1 MRTALAI
8 TLLTLLSFGVTAE
21 GDAETPRQ
29 SFQAF
34 VDAILREDMPEA
46 ERDAAFERYF
56 DFDAWVKDREVS
68 EGASYTDAERA
79 AMKEDWREL
88 FHSREFRDSWR
99 KRNVRVLEEP
109 APQGDKA
116 ELVIAMTGAGGAD
129 EKFRV
134 LMTRAADATHW
145 RWYSIP
151 QVAEALPEPT
161 IAERIAA
168 IEQALKRIAEQRAQL
183 EAEAQALARE
193 LERLRAEQAEADA
206 GDSPYA
212 TPQSVVK
219 AAWTAIEKGDL
230 NALLDCHTTRRVAG
244 ADTEALKARLAKT
257 RERLMAWQVLDS
269 TIDEKDPAR
278 AVVRVQLK
286 LQRTGDTDQRTISVR
301 VLKAGENWKIDE
313 AP

>member
-1 MRTALAI
+1 MRTALAFACLI
-8 TLLTLLSFGVTAE
+8 LLTATSIAD

-34 VDAILREDMPEA
+34 VDAILREDMTEA

-56 DFDAWVKDREVS
+56 DFDAWVKDRETS
-68 EGASYTDAERA
+68 EGASYTESEREQ
-79 AMKEDWREL
+79 MKKDWLEL

-99 KRNVRVLEEP
+99 KRKVRVLEEP
-109 APQGDKA
+109 QPESDKA
-116 ELVIAMTGAGGAD
+116 ELVIAMTGAGGVD

-134 LMTRAADATHW
+134 LMTRSEDASHW

-151 QVAEALPEPT
+151 QVAEALPEPS
-161 IAERIAA
+161 IDQRIAA

-183 EAEAQALARE
+183 EADEQALGRE
-193 LERLRAEQAEADA
+193 LEKLRAAQAEAKA
-206 GDSPYA
+206 GDSPLA

-219 AAWTAIEKGDL
+219 TAWTAIEKGDL

-269 TIDEKDPAR
+269 SIDVHDPAR

-286 LQRTGDTDQRTISVR
+286 LQRTGDTDQRTIAVR
-301 VLKAGENWKIDE
+301 VLKTGESWKIDE

>member
-1 MRTALAI
+1 MRTAAAI
-8 TLLTLLSFGVTAE
+8 ALLSLLFSTAVAQN
-21 GDAETPRQ
+21 DTETPRQ

-34 VDAILREDMPEA
+34 VDAILREDLTQQ
-46 ERDAAFERYF
+46 ERGEAFERYF
-56 DFDAWVKDREVS
+56 DFEAWLSEREVADGRKYD
-68 EGASYTDAERA
+68 ETERES
-79 AMKEDWREL
+79 MKKDWFEL
-88 FHSREFRDSWR
+88 FHSDEFRDSWR
-99 KRNVRVLEEP
+99 RRNVRVLEEP
-109 APQGDKA
+109 QAQGDKA
-116 ELVIAMTGAGGAD
+116 ELVISMTGAGGAE

-134 LMTRAADATHW
+134 LMTKANDGTHW

-151 QVAEALPEPT
+151 QVAETLPEPT
-161 IAERIAA
+161 LAERIAA
-168 IEQALKRIAEQRAQL
+168 IEQALKRIAKQRAQL
-183 EAEAQALARE
+183 EADEQALGRE
-193 LERLRAEQAEADA
+193 LEKLRAEQAEQHV

-230 NALLDCHTTRRVAG
+230 NALLDSHTTRRVAG

-257 RERLMAWQVLDS
+257 RERLMAWQVLDT
-269 TIDEKDPAR
+269 TIDETDTAR

-286 LQRTGDTDQRTISVR
+286 LQRTGEVDQRTISVR